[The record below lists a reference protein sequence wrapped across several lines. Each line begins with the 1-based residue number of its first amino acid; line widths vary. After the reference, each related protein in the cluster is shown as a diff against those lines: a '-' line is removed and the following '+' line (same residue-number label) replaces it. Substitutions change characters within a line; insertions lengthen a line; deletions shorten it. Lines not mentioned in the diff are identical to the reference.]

1 VPRFSQRLGN
11 DDLPF
16 ARYFY
21 RFHCRT
27 TSVRQKVRQKVR
39 Q

>member
-1 VPRFSQRLGN
+1 VPRFSQRFGN

-21 RFHCRT
+21 GFHCCIA
-27 TSVRQKVRQKVR
+27 SVRQKVRQ
-39 Q
+39 